1 MSNEDLSIEDDK
13 LKFRV
18 QRNIVFVSVALLI
31 AKFVAFFLTNSVG
44 VLTDAMESIVNVA
57 AGFISLYSLHISSK
71 PKDKDHPFGHGK
83 AELISASIEAIL
95 IMVAGGLI
103 IFEGISRLLQPQI
116 LQKLDVGVYII
127 AAAGVVNWIL
137 GTYSIRVGKKYNSI
151 ALIAGG
157 KHLHSDVYSTIGLVV
172 GLVILYFTEI
182 SWIDSLLAIVFGTI
196 ILLTGIS
203 ILRKTTEDI
212 MDKAD
217 DALLEVILNA
227 ININRRDEW
236 IDIHNL
242 KVLKYG
248 SHYYIE
254 LDLTLPWF
262 FNIKQGHDS
271 CVALANVLRGEFGS
285 DKTRITIHTDP
296 CLPDT
301 TCLDC
306 DVDKPINCINSPTRN
321 KPFTLEGIT
330 QNSDSLV

>member
-1 MSNEDLSIEDDK
+1 MYNEDLRIEDDK
-13 LKFRV
+13 IKLRV
-18 QRNIVFVSVALLI
+18 QRNIVLVSVTLLI

-44 VLTDAMESIVNVA
+44 VFTDAMESIVNVT

-103 IFEGISRLLQPQI
+103 IYEGISRLVQPQVV
-116 LQKLDVGVYII
+116 QKLDVGVYII
-127 AAAGVVNWIL
+127 AAAGIVNWIL

-157 KHLHSDVYSTIGLVV
+157 KHLHSDVYSTIGLVI
-172 GLVILYFTEI
+172 GLIVLYFTEI
-182 SWIDSLLAIVFGTI
+182 SWIDSLLAITFGSI
-196 ILLTGIS
+196 ILFTGIS

-217 DALLEVILNA
+217 DALLQVILNA
-227 ININRRDEW
+227 INTKRREEW

-248 SHYYIE
+248 SHYFIE

-271 CVALANVLRGEFGS
+271 CVALANVLREEFGA

-296 CLPDT
+296 CTPDS
-301 TCLDC
+301 TCSEC
-306 DVDKPINCINSPTRN
+306 ESEKSVNCLNSLTRN